1 MASAANYQQKLV
13 DEYMSDSDSNI
24 ADIDAIAHEIA
35 EAAQVQSQSGL
46 LQQPH
51 QPLNHSDENVYVC
64 KDKTVL
70 NYTEPCTSSSVITTT
85 DNNPYITP
93 EHDRSGSQH
102 QLQNPWYP
110 FSLSLPALSP
120 YTQEANGN
128 TPHRRLRQTA
138 KYHSLSSLA
147 AFDHPSGKSTAH
159 SLKNLNLQRRLQNWL
174 PHVVFSGDPEN
185 SSGVRMNNPV
195 DPSFAMAGFT
205 TAAKSF
211 TTSPRA
217 NPTTAKSTATTI
229 SLPSNSDTT
238 DSRTVS
244 FESSQHS
251 MSNQPCMSMPV
262 ESLFSME
269 SRRRSI
275 QLIPSHDNL
284 VKESAGTDNRY
295 NVTMDAIF
303 VAHFNTLKG
312 NVIEYQFPA
321 VANIAGVEYK
331 SIPSGAHAIARDV
344 IYFTCGLDRFG
355 IAALENLALG
365 TSDASNNNER
375 GARIKAVGIVVSNN
389 ASLFTHL
396 PFLQQQ
402 AARFVRNQG
411 SLDDLIAYFIKHQQ
425 NPFPYR
431 NMIESFSLE
440 NFKIGHPASH
450 LPAMVSLF
458 KVKIFVL
465 WKYALLQKRILFYG
479 QPPVQQSCH
488 NVVCTTLL
496 TSHSV
501 PAGFKVKSNPLHFI
515 SVADIDAVSFFDS
528 FIACTTETI
537 FGTKPVLFDAFVEDT
552 KINPVR
558 VMGAKNTRPDEGRLA
573 TTNDADVL
581 RYASLKKAISQGCS
595 DHIFLDG
602 LMSPSSGG
610 SFDQQLPSGKK
621 MLVIAKGKFKKWT
634 HNVKS
639 ASGAGSNGH
648 YRTMSMDNF
657 LPLKSNSSHME
668 SASIGVGHTTVDVTN
683 STVVS
688 AARII
693 EFFDH
698 LNTNIFH
705 MLLLIERSTDPV
717 VRPCRIQNLLML
729 HPVHD
734 LQFVADLVRVYYIN
748 VSIEPLQGKNKRWST
763 LAPAPAPAQTHPS
776 LSPPPI
782 PTPVSQYHQHNYPS
796 LSITHPHEFAFNG
809 TSDESL
815 GLISP
820 TPSDASTDPPV
831 PLTVLLPRTSSVR
844 IASQTPSISSPS
856 SSNPVSASPAQPKP
870 SPSRPL
876 TGNMPMI
883 IMPRTSSLI
892 LTNGLHKEPV
902 SPLHKVHM
910 SIQRPAST
918 PPNSSNLTP
927 AESQLDSTQLKNT
940 LPVSVSTLFQSG
952 GDLSSSAGLSDALV
966 DPVDL
971 TNTKLP
977 NTSGWG
983 STMLR
988 SKGVKCEC
996 CAAILDM

>member
-450 LPAMVSLF
+450 LPAMVSCRF
-458 KVKIFVL
+458 
-465 WKYALLQKRILFYG
+465 Q
-479 QPPVQQSCH
+479 
-488 NVVCTTLL
+488 
-496 TSHSV
+496 
-501 PAGFKVKSNPLHFI
+501 
-515 SVADIDAVSFFDS
+515 
-528 FIACTTETI
+528 ETI